1 MACCRYQISFDFAI
15 MLSSFQIRKKRFIL
29 GDMLNIANLV
39 NVDILGTNI
48 RPTNFI
54 LLRVKVS
61 IADSPLPV
69 LATHLKNGGYWKH
82 MTTHS
87 MEDADLKKL
96 KAPLYQCRAPPCSKP
111 SRILHRA
118 KRTIPFDIS
127 PFSLLKVLV
136 LVKGWLKQQL
146 APSP

>member
-1 MACCRYQISFDFAI
+1 

-29 GDMLNIANLV
+29 GDMLNIANLI
-39 NVDILGTNI
+39 NVDVLGTNI

-69 LATHLKNGGYWKH
+69 PAIHWKH
-82 MTTHS
+82 KTTQ

-96 KAPLYQCRAPPCSKP
+96 KAPPNQCRSPPCTP

-118 KRTIPFDIS
+118 KRTIDIF
-127 PFSLLKVLV
+127 PFSLLKVLAS
-136 LVKGWLKQQL
+136 VKGW
-146 APSP
+146 P